1 MADATAAVSARA
13 LAHGE
18 ELDFAPELGPIG
30 QFRRFARQSPAG
42 VLALGLI
49 LLIVVVGIL
58 APVIAPYDPLLNS
71 FAEVRQ
77 TPSARHWLGTD
88 HLGRDT
94 LSRIIYGTRITLVV
108 AVTSVLIG
116 EAIGFAWG
124 VACGYLGGGFDM
136 VSQRIVEVMQSFPTL
151 ILAIL
156 FLVGLGPGLTTVI
169 VAIAV
174 TRVPGTTRII
184 RSVAL
189 SLRELAY
196 VEAARAL
203 GVSPWRIMARHVA
216 PQCVATLLVLLSS
229 NLGGAIFTE
238 AGLSFLGLGV
248 PPPNPSWGSM
258 VGGVLAEAFRPP
270 WWLVVFPGLA
280 IILAVMAFNLLGDA
294 LRDFLDPRL
303 RGVLD

>member
-1 MADATAAVSARA
+1 MEATTA
-13 LAHGE
+13 LPAPAPFRGDE
-18 ELDFAPELGPIG
+18 IDLAPEIG
-30 QFRRFARQSPAG
+30 WAGQARRFARQSPAG
-42 VLALGLI
+42 VVALGLI
-49 LLIVVVGIL
+49 ALLVLVGVF
-58 APVIAPYDPLLNS
+58 APFIAPYDPLLNT

-77 TPSARHWLGTD
+77 APNAKHLLGTD

-94 LSRIIYGTRITLVV
+94 LSRIIYGTRVTLIV
-108 AVTSVLIG
+108 AVTAVVIG
-116 EAIGFAWG
+116 EALGFAWG
-124 VACGYLGGGFDM
+124 ISCGYLGGRFDI
-136 VSQRIVEVMQSFPTL
+136 VSQRIVEVLQSFPGL

-156 FLVGLGPGLTTVI
+156 LMVALGTGISPVI
-169 VAIAV
+169 IVIAI
-174 TRVPGTTRII
+174 TRVAGTTRII

-196 VEAARAL
+196 IEAARAL
-203 GVSPWRIMARHVA
+203 GTPTWRILLRHVA
-216 PQCVATLLVLLSS
+216 PQCVATVLVLASN

-238 AGLSFLGLGV
+238 ASLSFLGLGI

-270 WWLVVFPGLA
+270 WWLVLFPGLA
-280 IILAVMAFNLLGDA
+280 IILSVMAFNLLGDA